1 MSACCLIL
9 SAVKRFNCCK
19 SPGEQYT
26 NLWYACSFLG
36 SLPYL
41 MRTVSIFVC
50 HDDFEEAYVQWC
62 HHNLD
67 APGSG
72 CVFFDVNVSVFPFA
86 NISRQTRENLFLGAV
101 IKVTNNYFTDKT
113 MFFYEF
119 SSVFTCSEF
128 AGRVFNHL
136 TI

>member
-9 SAVKRFNCCK
+9 SAVRRFNCCK
-19 SPGEQYT
+19 SPGDQHT
-26 NLWYACSFLG
+26 NLWYTCAFLG

-41 MRTVSIFVC
+41 MRTVSILLACYAGQIFVC
-50 HDDFEEAYVQWC
+50 HDDFEEAVQRC

-86 NISRQTRENLFLGAV
+86 NISRQTRDDLFLEAV
-101 IKVTNNYFTDKT
+101 IKVTNNLVTFHGQDN
-113 MFFYEF
+113 
-119 SSVFTCSEF
+119 V
-128 AGRVFNHL
+128 L
-136 TI
+136 L

>member
-1 MSACCLIL
+1 
-9 SAVKRFNCCK
+9 
-19 SPGEQYT
+19 
-26 NLWYACSFLG
+26 
-36 SLPYL
+36 

-86 NISRQTRENLFLGAV
+86 NISRQTRDDLFLEAV
-101 IKVTNNYFTDKT
+101 IKVTNNLVTFHGQDN
-113 MFFYEF
+113 
-119 SSVFTCSEF
+119 V
-128 AGRVFNHL
+128 L
-136 TI
+136 L